1 MGVRDIMQEQIQV
14 TILCIT
20 YNHGPYIRNT
30 LEHFVNQRVNFSYEI
45 LIHDDASTDDTADI
59 IREYA
64 EKYPNMFVPIL
75 QTENQY
81 SQAVP
86 ILARLYPKCRG
97 KYVAICEGD
106 DYWPDLDKLQKQ
118 FDFLESHPD
127 YSGVAGVTE
136 FFDDDGNTTRPPMP
150 AAHYAGKDATEWAFL
165 NAAGGNIAS
174 NTLMVRASV
183 VQSPSFVR
191 ANEESPRVG
200 DILLML
206 KIFEDGKLYVMP
218 DVLQHHKD
226 QSRENASNYN
236 SIFNLKQ
243 KFTHCVDVLNAITN
257 NFEKPH
263 NLSKWFERNLLHAY
277 IQACRAGEKQE
288 FMEIYQ
294 QAPAQYQVSLKWLW
308 LKNLPSRAVGK
319 IKRSLKG

>member
-1 MGVRDIMQEQIQV
+1 MQEQIQV

-30 LEHFVNQRVNFSYEI
+30 LDHFVNQRVNFSYEI
-45 LIHDDASTDDTADI
+45 LIHDDASTDGTAEI

-75 QTENQY
+75 QTKNQY

-118 FDFLESHPD
+118 FDFLESHPEH
-127 YSGVAGVTE
+127 SGVAGVTH
-136 FFDDDGNTTRPPMP
+136 FFDDDDRVTREPMP
-150 AAHYAGKDATEWAFL
+150 APDYAGKDAGEWEYL
-165 NAAGGNIAS
+165 NVPSANIAS
-174 NTLMVRASV
+174 NTLMMRSSV
-183 VQSPSFVR
+183 VHNPSFLR

-206 KIFEDGKLYVMP
+206 KTFEDGKLYVMP
-218 DVLQHHKD
+218 DIFQFHRD

-236 SIFNLKQ
+236 SIFNWKQ

-263 NLSKWFERNLLHAY
+263 DLSKWFEKNLFVMY

-288 FMEIYQ
+288 FMEIYH
-294 QAPAQYQVSLKWLW
+294 QAPARYQVSLKRLW
-308 LKNLPSRAVGK
+308 LKNLPGRVFAK
-319 IKRSLKG
+319 IKWLTKG

>member
-1 MGVRDIMQEQIQV
+1 MQEQIQV

-30 LEHFVNQRVNFSYEI
+30 LDHFVNQRVNFSYEI
-45 LIHDDASTDDTADI
+45 LIHDDASTDGTAEI

-64 EKYPNMFVPIL
+64 EKYPDVFVPIL

-81 SQAVP
+81 SRGAPV
-86 ILARLYPKCRG
+86 LARLYPKCRG

-136 FFDDDGNTTRPPMP
+136 FFDDDDRVTREPMP
-150 AAHYAGKDATEWAFL
+150 APDYAGKDAGEREYL
-165 NAAGGNIAS
+165 NIPSANVAT
-174 NTLMVRASV
+174 NTLMVRTSA
-183 VQSPSFVR
+183 VQTPGFIR
-191 ANEESPRVG
+191 ANEESSRVG

-206 KIFEDGKLYVMP
+206 QTFEHGKLYIMP
-218 DVLQHHKD
+218 DVLQHHRD

-236 SIFNLKQ
+236 SIFNWKQ

-263 NLSKWFERNLLHAY
+263 DLSKWFEKNLFVMY

-288 FMEIYQ
+288 FMEIYH
-294 QAPAQYQVSLKWLW
+294 QAPARYQVSLKRLW
-308 LKNLPSRAVGK
+308 LKNLPGRVFAK
-319 IKRSLKG
+319 IKWLTKG